1 MNAILHPLE
10 HDGGERNRFEGF
22 TNANARAEYRR
33 VVAKLTGGLPSWA
46 ERKRPGRKPKCV
58 PTM

>member
-10 HDGGERNRFEGF
+10 LDASERSHFES
-22 TNANARAEYRR
+22 TVNANVRAEYRR

-46 ERKRPGRKPKCV
+46 ERKRPGRKPKSV